1 MMLASSINL
10 EDFPIKRESI
20 PILVGVVRDAF
31 CVRLRSFFDKRD
43 DVHSLTKYFQGPE
56 ITTLKTHPVTMSC
69 IQARHKNVAHFGKE
83 YVKWPDVEQILSSN
97 LPDLLERIKLGLI
110 LYRNYT

>member
-1 MMLASSINL
+1 
-10 EDFPIKRESI
+10 
-20 PILVGVVRDAF
+20 
-31 CVRLRSFFDKRD
+31 
-43 DVHSLTKYFQGPE
+43 
-56 ITTLKTHPVTMSC
+56 MSC